1 MARDKETKGGT
12 LTLLEKGCA
21 HTSGSETA
29 LKTFLYNSKMMFS
42 SLQAHHLNL
51 LPDLLHSC
59 LIDIR
64 PTARFTASPQTCA
77 SQSVFSTLEL

>member
-1 MARDKETKGGT
+1 MASDKETKGGT
-12 LTLLEKGCA
+12 LTLLKKGCA

-51 LPDLLHSC
+51 LPGLLHSC
-59 LIDIR
+59 LLDIR
-64 PTARFTASPQTCA
+64 STAPFTASPQPRA
-77 SQSVFSTLEL
+77 SSICFLNT